1 MKFNKLIPELTV
13 SHIDKSK
20 EFYIE
25 VLGFEL
31 EYERLE
37 NKFAFISLKECQIML
52 QEKTDSA
59 KWDKSLLEYPFGRGI
74 NFQIDVENIDDI
86 YSSIIN
92 KGYKIEVDI
101 EFNEYRENDKIWKEK
116 EFLIR
121 DPDGYLLRFAQ
132 TLNY

>member
-13 SHIDKSK
+13 SNIDKSK

-37 NKFAFISLKECQIML
+37 NKFAFISLEECQIML
-52 QEKTDSA
+52 QEKTDSD
-59 KWDKSLLEYPFGRGI
+59 KWDKYLLEYPFGRGI

-86 YSSIIN
+86 YLNIIN
-92 KGYKIEVDI
+92 KGYKIEFDI
-101 EFNEYRENDKIWKEK
+101 EINEYRENDKIWREK

-121 DPDGYLLRFAQ
+121 DPDGYLLRFSQ
-132 TLNY
+132 TLNN